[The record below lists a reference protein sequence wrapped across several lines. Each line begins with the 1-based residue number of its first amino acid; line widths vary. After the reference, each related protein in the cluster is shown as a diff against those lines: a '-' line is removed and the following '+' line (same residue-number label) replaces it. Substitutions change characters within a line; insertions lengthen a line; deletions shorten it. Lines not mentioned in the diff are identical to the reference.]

1 MQGRLGVTRDRVQSE
16 VFTHVCAE
24 LGRIRHVVIII
35 ADRLLP
41 RRQQLERGYRY
52 VGGPEMRDIESIVD
66 PVLRAA
72 EAGRLVESAK
82 RSAFYRRGRA
92 RRAFALLGNDR
103 NHTTERVGAIEPA
116 LRPAIVERDAHAED
130 AAFLD
135 EFRRIVDLRRS
146 DVVQRADLVVL
157 APADPVR
164 KFLARFGNG
173 RAADL
178 DVHGRVPV

>member
-1 MQGRLGVTRDRVQSE
+1 MQGRLGITRDRIQSE

-82 RSAFYRRGRA
+82 RSAFERRGRA
-92 RRAFALLGNDR
+92 RRAFAFLGNDR
-103 NHTTERVGAIEPA
+103 NHTAKRVRAIEPA
-116 LRPAIVERDAHAED
+116 LGSSQHFDLLDIRRQQLAQIERTVWVAGIAGVDA
-130 AAFLD
+130 
-135 EFRRIVDLRRS
+135 VD
-146 DVVQRADLVVL
+146 QN
-157 APADPVR
+157 
-164 KFLARFGNG
+164 FG
-173 RAADL
+173 
-178 DVHGRVPV
+178 VI